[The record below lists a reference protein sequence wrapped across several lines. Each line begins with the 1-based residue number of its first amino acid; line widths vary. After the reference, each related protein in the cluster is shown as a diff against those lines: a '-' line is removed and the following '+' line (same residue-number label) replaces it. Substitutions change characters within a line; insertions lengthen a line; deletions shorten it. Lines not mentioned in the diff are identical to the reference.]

1 MLKEKERGEKRTE
14 GREGENNKHKE
25 ENNESLEE
33 GLMRP
38 MFI

>member
-14 GREGENNKHKE
+14 GTEGENNKQKE

-38 MFI
+38 MFN